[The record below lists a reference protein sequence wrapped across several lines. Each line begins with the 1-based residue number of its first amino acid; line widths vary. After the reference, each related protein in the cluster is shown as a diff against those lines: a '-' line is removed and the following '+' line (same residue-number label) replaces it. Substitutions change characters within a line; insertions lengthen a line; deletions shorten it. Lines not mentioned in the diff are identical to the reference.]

1 MASGVTRICK
11 NNLFSYPYAKI
22 LVTNCFC
29 NSLNKIIGFLVRFLD
44 LEKKKTKRQQN
55 LKLIGCD
62 WNI

>member
-29 NSLNKIIGFLVRFLD
+29 NSLNKIIGFLVRLLG
-44 LEKKKTKRQQN
+44 LEKKKNKETTKFEIDRM
-55 LKLIGCD
+55 
-62 WNI
+62 